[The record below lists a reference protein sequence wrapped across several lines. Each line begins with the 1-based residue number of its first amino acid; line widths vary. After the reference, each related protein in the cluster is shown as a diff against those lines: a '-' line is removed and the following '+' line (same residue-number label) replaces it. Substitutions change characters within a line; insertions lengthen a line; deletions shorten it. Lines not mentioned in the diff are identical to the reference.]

1 MKKFN
6 IRKNLLMLVDVVLIA
21 LSALVSGLIVS
32 LVCVVFKLPA
42 EKFVV
47 NDIRLTWIVFLNAL
61 FCFFSLYVC
70 GAYNKVWRDF
80 SKKDYVYCSVGVA
93 VGLLLS

>member
-61 FCFFSLYVC
+61 F
-70 GAYNKVWRDF
+70 
-80 SKKDYVYCSVGVA
+80 
-93 VGLLLS
+93 